1 MTTQVAPRASA
12 PAPYAGAALRLFVLL
27 LDVAQQ
33 LVRAHPERGGDAAQA
48 VEVGLLFAALD
59 PPQMRFV
66 HASEAAEDLL
76 GHAPL
81 LAQAAYRF
89 SDRYRVQHATIV
101 TASCVPYGQR

>member
-1 MTTQVAPRASA
+1 MQRSS
-12 PAPYAGAALRLFVLL
+12 
-27 LDVAQQ
+27 
-33 LVRAHPERGGDAAQA
+33 VRPHPERAGDGAQA

-101 TASCVPYGQR
+101 TASCAPYGQR